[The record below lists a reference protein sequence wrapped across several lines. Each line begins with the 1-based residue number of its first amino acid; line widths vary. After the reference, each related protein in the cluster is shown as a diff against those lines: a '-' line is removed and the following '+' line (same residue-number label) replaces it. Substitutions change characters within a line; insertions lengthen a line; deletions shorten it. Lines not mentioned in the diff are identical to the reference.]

1 MRRFLYRHFVFFKNL
16 LLILFQKS
24 FATAKYTWFGS
35 VIFAGTLCMIAP
47 CAAADGE
54 DLSGFDKV
62 WRYATLYENED
73 NRFIQK
79 FALSGRLQ
87 PDSAWF
93 EADQGEF
100 KDEFLWRR
108 FRFGFKSH
116 LFREWVLHIEG
127 EFDLNESLGDSY
139 SRLTDGY
146 IGWSPRKNLDL
157 KVLKQSAGFTL
168 DGATSSKKLLTMQ
181 RNDLT
186 NNLWFTSEY
195 FTGISAKGTVD
206 QSWRYT
212 VGIFSSDGSDE
223 LSRFEASYFT
233 LLSIGYHF
241 TETPKLNNGLIR
253 VDYVYN
259 DEDINAAT
267 RDFSQVVSLVTQWGT
282 GPWGLWT
289 DLSAGKGYAE
299 QSDVWGV
306 VLMPF
311 YDFNPRVQVV
321 LRYTYLNSAEDNG
334 LRLPRYEGKI
344 TDGRGNEYREIYTG
358 LNVFFYGHK
367 LKWQTGFEYGSMKD
381 DPDDSGEYKGW
392 GLSTGLRLY
401 W

>member
-1 MRRFLYRHFVFFKNL
+1 MKYLWFVVVSL
-16 LLILFQKS
+16 AATLF
-24 FATAKYTWFGS
+24 
-35 VIFAGTLCMIAP
+35 IIAP
-47 CAAADGE
+47 SVAADGE
-54 DLSGFDKV
+54 DVSVFDKV
-62 WRYATLYENED
+62 WSYTMLYENED

-93 EADQGEF
+93 DAEQGEF
-100 KDEFLWRR
+100 KDNFLWRR
-108 FRFGFKSH
+108 FRFGFKSD

-127 EFDLNESLGDSY
+127 DFDLNEPLGDSY
-139 SRLTDGY
+139 TRLTDAY
-146 IGWSPRKNLDL
+146 IGWTPRKNLDL

-168 DGATSSKKLLTMQ
+168 DGATSSKKLLTLQ
-181 RNDLT
+181 RNNLT

-195 FTGISAKGTVD
+195 FTGITAKGKID
-206 QSWRYT
+206 ESWSYK
-212 VGIFSSDGSDE
+212 VGLFSSDGNDE

-233 LLSIGYHF
+233 LFSLGYGF
-241 TETPKLNNGLIR
+241 AKSPKLDHGLIR
-253 VDYVYN
+253 IDYVYN
-259 DEDINAAT
+259 EEDINAAT
-267 RDFSQVVSLVTQWGT
+267 RDFSQILSLATKWET
-282 GPWGLWT
+282 GPWGLWA

-311 YDFNPRVQVV
+311 YNFNPYIQVV
-321 LRYTYLNSAEDNG
+321 MRYTYLNSADDNG

-344 TDGRGNEYREIYTG
+344 TDGRGNEYSEIYAG

-367 LKWQTGFEYGSMKD
+367 FKWQTGLEYASMRDGAD
-381 DPDDSGEYKGW
+381 DEGEYTGW
-392 GLSTGLRLY
+392 GVNTGLRLY

>member
-1 MRRFLYRHFVFFKNL
+1 MRYPC
-16 LLILFQKS
+16 
-24 FATAKYTWFGS
+24 FGA
-35 VIFAGTLCMIAP
+35 VAIAGALCVTAP
-47 CAAADGE
+47 CVVADGE
-54 DLSGFDKV
+54 DGSGFDKV
-62 WRYATLYENED
+62 WSYATLYENED

-100 KDEFLWRR
+100 KDNFLWLR
-108 FRFGFKSH
+108 FRFGFKTD

-127 EFDLNESLGDSY
+127 DFDLNESLGDSY
-139 SRLTDGY
+139 TRLTDAYTGRT
-146 IGWSPRKNLDL
+146 PKKNLDF

-168 DGATSSKKLLTMQ
+168 DGATSSKKLLTLQ

-195 FTGISAKGTVD
+195 FTGITAKGKID
-206 QSWRYT
+206 DSWSYNF
-212 VGIFSSDGSDE
+212 GLFSSNGNDE

-233 LLSIGYHF
+233 LLSLGYDF
-241 TETPKLNNGLIR
+241 TQSSKLDHGLIR

-259 DEDINAAT
+259 EEDINADT
-267 RDFSQVVSLVTQWGT
+267 RDFSQILSLVTQWKT
-282 GPWGLWT
+282 GPWGLST

-299 QSDVWGV
+299 QSDVWGL

-311 YDFNPRVQVV
+311 YDFNPYIQVV
-321 LRYTYLNSAEDNG
+321 LRYTYLSSAKDNG
-334 LRLPRYEGKI
+334 LRLPRYESRI
-344 TDGRGNEYREIYTG
+344 TDGRGNEYSEIYTG
-358 LNVFFYGHK
+358 LNVYFYGHK
-367 LKWQTGFEYGSMKD
+367 FKWQTGLEYADMRDNAD
-381 DPDDSGEYKGW
+381 DGGEYQGW
-392 GLSTGLRLY
+392 GVNTGLRLY

>member
-1 MRRFLYRHFVFFKNL
+1 MKYLWFVVVSL
-16 LLILFQKS
+16 AATLF
-24 FATAKYTWFGS
+24 
-35 VIFAGTLCMIAP
+35 MIAHSV
-47 CAAADGE
+47 AADGE
-54 DLSGFDKV
+54 DISVFDKV
-62 WRYATLYENED
+62 WSYATLYENED
-73 NRFIQK
+73 HRFIQK

-93 EADQGEF
+93 DAEQGEF
-100 KDEFLWRR
+100 KDNFLWRR
-108 FRFGFKSH
+108 FRFGFKSD

-127 EFDLNESLGDSY
+127 DFDLNEPLGDSY
-139 SRLTDGY
+139 TRLTDAY
-146 IGWSPRKNLDL
+146 IGWTPRKNLDL

-168 DGATSSKKLLTMQ
+168 DGATSSKKLLTLQ
-181 RNDLT
+181 RNNLT

-195 FTGISAKGTVD
+195 FTGITAKGKID
-206 QSWRYT
+206 ESWSYK
-212 VGIFSSDGSDE
+212 VGLFSSDGNDE

-233 LLSIGYHF
+233 LFSLGYGF
-241 TETPKLNNGLIR
+241 AKLPKLDHGLIR
-253 VDYVYN
+253 IDYVYN
-259 DEDINAAT
+259 EEDINAAT
-267 RDFSQVVSLVTQWGT
+267 RDFSQVLSLATKWET

-311 YDFNPRVQVV
+311 YNFNPYIQVV
-321 LRYTYLNSAEDNG
+321 MRYTYLNSADDNG

-344 TDGRGNEYREIYTG
+344 TDGRGNEYSEIYAG

-367 LKWQTGFEYGSMKD
+367 FKWQTGLEYASMRDGAD
-381 DPDDSGEYKGW
+381 DEGEYKGW
-392 GLSTGLRLY
+392 GVNTGLRLY